1 MKSTLLLC
9 SLQRMHD
16 GWSKDSKFISNF
28 QPPIKA
34 APQQCLQ
41 KRISNSHGFVQQRV
55 KTFRSAERLAKL
67 SRLSPSSLT
76 YVWATA
82 KIDSWRSATIGWSVC
97 LRSALLWT
105 CNMLHDGWSKLNL
118 NFTRS
123 RESFATARSENRFW
137 GEKLS
142 PWSGQSAG

>member
-16 GWSKDSKFISNF
+16 GWSKLISTSLNKSGPTAMSAKSAF
-28 QPPIKA
+28 QILTGLYSSV
-34 APQQCLQ
+34 CRLSVR
-41 KRISNSHGFVQQRV
+41 RIGTLGE
-55 KTFRSAERLAKL
+55 TFEAFAIESDLRLSRRKDPERLLKICNNRLVSLFAERVA
-67 SRLSPSSLT
+67 
-76 YVWATA
+76 
-82 KIDSWRSATIGWSVC
+82 
-97 LRSALLWT
+97 T
-105 CNMLHDGWSKLNL
+105 CNMLHDGWSRSELNL

-142 PWSGQSAG
+142 P